1 MKTIVAV
8 LVGVLLAGASLVVAP
23 PAQAIPAFSRIYG
36 QGCGACHTA
45 YPKLN
50 RAGEEFRLSGY
61 TRFEGGAAMPKV
73 PPVTVGKLSLPGIVP
88 VSFIG
93 TVGYDM
99 HKVSERLRETNR
111 ERTLEPNSINLEE
124 IEIMAA
130 APLNRHLSFILD
142 FPLAETEFENRNFT
156 LMGPEAPEFAAISFN
171 NLLFDDLINVRIGA
185 YELPLGFSPGHRR
198 LSVAPYEIY
207 QATAQNLLALEGA
220 SRTGIGAEGRIF
232 NLSKSQLLAEI
243 YGTAYSE
250 RLGVSDLLVRYHFGT
265 ANDSNRNADNNPS
278 KGLFGRLAIGYLGQ
292 TLGFSGVWSP
302 NILDRSRPNGFP
314 GKSNEVRR
322 LGPDLHLTF
331 LEEALSLSIQY
342 LWGRDDDPTGV
353 GKTFDFEGGFVQVDY
368 AWRTPIGA
376 LVPLARFDWVSGDKF
391 DNTTLAGAKG
401 VDPLRTEPR
410 IWALTGGV
418 QYLPWENVK
427 ITGEVTY
434 KEREEQLSKTRSTV
448 EKDRIQETLIGLQ
461 VKVAF

>member
-1 MKTIVAV
+1 MVAFAG
-8 LVGVLLAGASLVVAP
+8 LLFVGLSFFSPP
-23 PAQAIPAFSRIYG
+23 PALAIPAFSRMYG
-36 QGCGACHTA
+36 QSCSACHTA

-61 TRFEGGAAMPKV
+61 TRYEGGAAIPKV

-88 VSFIG
+88 VSIIG

-99 HKVSERLRETNR
+99 HTVSERLRETNR
-111 ERTLEPNSINLEE
+111 QRTLEPNSINLEE
-124 IEIMAA
+124 IEILAA
-130 APLNRHLSFILD
+130 SSLNRYLSFILD

-156 LMGPEAPEFAAISFN
+156 LMGPEAPELAAVSFN
-171 NLLFDDLINVRIGA
+171 NLLFDDLINIRIGA
-185 YELPLGFSPGHRR
+185 YELPLGFSPAHRR
-198 LSVAPYEIY
+198 LTVAPYEIY
-207 QATAQNLLALEGA
+207 QATAQSLLGLEGA
-220 SRTGIGAEGRIF
+220 ARTGIGAEGRIF
-232 NLSKSQLLAEI
+232 NLAKSQLLAEL

-250 RLGVSDLLVRYHFGT
+250 RLGISDLFVRYHLGT
-265 ANDSNRNADNNPS
+265 SNDSNRNADNNPS
-278 KGLFGRLAIGYLGQ
+278 KGLFGRLAIGYLGH

-322 LGPDLHLTF
+322 LSPDLHLTF

-353 GKTFDFEGGFVQVDY
+353 GKAYDFEGGFVQVDY

-391 DNTTLAGAKG
+391 DNTTLAAAKG
-401 VDPLRTEPR
+401 VNPVRTEPQL
-410 IWALTGGV
+410 WALTGGV

-461 VKVAF
+461 VKVGF